1 MTAAKLKRG
10 QLVRVCKSQHHYEE
24 NYDQLPKGYSPLAWE
39 EKRSWISEGPPAF
52 EGGDRRTLDEV
63 LAYTGGTHRSVQ
75 PEPGDLVTVVE
86 GSTRTGGPWRENFT
100 VVACSKL
107 GRIYYI
113 KKEFLEPIGGF

>member
-1 MTAAKLKRG
+1 MTAVKLKKG
-10 QLVRVCKSQHHYEE
+10 QLVRICKSRDS
-24 NYDQLPKGYSPLAWE
+24 NPDRDNFSKLPKGYSPLTRE
-39 EKRSWISEGPPAF
+39 EKREHEDHDVSL
-52 EGGDRRTLDEV
+52 TLSEV
-63 LAYTGGTHRSVQ
+63 LAYTGCTHRSVQ
-75 PEPGDLVTVVE
+75 PEPGDLVTVVK